1 MHIICPTDKFRHNI
15 LPFLIVNKQK
25 SDIEQHDISWI
36 SLFNKL
42 ENGVICARTQ
52 WMDLRVSGCLDLH
65 AHNTLDVQK
74 PEYLFYVYPWMP
86 KAWFYEMCN
95 P

>member
-42 ENGVICARTQ
+42 ENG
-52 WMDLRVSGCLDLH
+52 
-65 AHNTLDVQK
+65 
-74 PEYLFYVYPWMP
+74 
-86 KAWFYEMCN
+86 
-95 P
+95 